1 MKVVEADEKNRILEY
16 LKKDIA
22 NCIYLYL
29 DILNYGIST
38 DNVTVWMEEDHQGI
52 QWIMMKYYDS
62 FQIYSR
68 NTLYELENILHLIQ
82 THRVSM
88 IPYVRILSLTF
99 FVILYF
105 FTSVS
110 SYTFS

>member
-62 FQIYSR
+62 FQIYPS
-68 NTLYELENILHLIQ
+68 LI
-82 THRVSM
+82 
-88 IPYVRILSLTF
+88 Y
-99 FVILYF
+99 Y
-105 FTSVS
+105 
-110 SYTFS
+110 